1 MLLGSIMKLFPL
13 PFRGTRKYLLYRTL
27 FLLKRN
33 RGTFRTGRQENIQS
47 LVKTEVLQVSS
58 VNVVQNGVS
67 AVLIAVLSK
76 CLDRF

>member
-33 RGTFRTGRQENIQS
+33 RGTFRTGRQEDIQS
-47 LVKTEVLQVSS
+47 LVKTEFCE
-58 VNVVQNGVS
+58 VNP
-67 AVLIAVLSK
+67 
-76 CLDRF
+76 

>member
-47 LVKTEVLQVSS
+47 HVKTEFCE
-58 VNVVQNGVS
+58 VNP
-67 AVLIAVLSK
+67 
-76 CLDRF
+76 

>member
-1 MLLGSIMKLFPL
+1 MLLGSIIKLFPL

-47 LVKTEVLQVSS
+47 HVKTEFCEVIHECYAEWSQCSFYY
-58 VNVVQNGVS
+58 NT
-67 AVLIAVLSK
+67 A
-76 CLDRF
+76 

>member
-1 MLLGSIMKLFPL
+1 MLLGSIMKLFRL

-33 RGTFRTGRQENIQS
+33 RRTCRTGRQENIQS
-47 LVKTEVLQVSS
+47 LVKTEVLQSM
-58 VNVVQNGVS
+58 NVMQNGVS
-67 AVLIAVLSK
+67 AVLITILSK